1 MGFQFLVFGLDI
13 SQNLFL
19 LFFVQLFFFLDLLVS
34 TSQFLELV
42 LLFISQVI
50 KLILSESLL
59 NLNLGF
65 NFIFDVGIS
74 FNSQFMDNLLNT
86 LDNFLLFILFFNN
99 KFS

>member
-1 MGFQFLVFGLDI
+1 MGFKFLVFGLDI

-19 LFFVQLFFFLDLLVS
+19 LFFVQLLFFLDLLVS
-34 TSQFLELV
+34 ISQLLELV

-50 KLILSESLL
+50 KLILSEFLL

-74 FNSQFMDNLLNT
+74 FNSQLMDDLLNT